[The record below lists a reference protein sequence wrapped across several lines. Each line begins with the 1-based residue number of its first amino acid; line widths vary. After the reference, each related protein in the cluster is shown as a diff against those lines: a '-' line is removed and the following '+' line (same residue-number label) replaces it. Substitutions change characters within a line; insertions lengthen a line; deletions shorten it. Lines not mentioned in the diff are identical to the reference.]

1 MGPLDNWSS
10 SINLQ
15 LLAELVSAIASV
27 ASLIV
32 SIYFGLK
39 SRTTPELREISGYHQ
54 QQQLD
59 ALESS
64 ALAAR
69 SALAWA
75 ICGLLV
81 HYIGWPVLVGF
92 LPATLLGTTARQ
104 WLSLLESIRAFRGI
118 PRRRE

>member
-1 MGPLDNWSS
+1 MGPLDNWSAS
-10 SINLQ
+10 MDLQ
-15 LLAELVSAIASV
+15 LLAELVSAIAGV
-27 ASLIV
+27 LSLLV

-39 SRTTPELREISGYHQ
+39 SRPTPELREISEYHQ
-54 QQQLD
+54 QQLPD

-81 HYIGWPVLVGF
+81 HYVGWPVLLGF
-92 LPATLLGTTARQ
+92 VPATLLGTTAEQ
-104 WLSLLESIRAFRGI
+104 WLSLLESIRAFRAI